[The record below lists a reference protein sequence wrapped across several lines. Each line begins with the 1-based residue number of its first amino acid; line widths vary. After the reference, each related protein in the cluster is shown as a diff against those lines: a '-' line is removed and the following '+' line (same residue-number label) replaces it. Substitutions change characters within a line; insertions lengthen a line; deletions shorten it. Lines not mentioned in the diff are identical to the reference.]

1 MKRPL
6 RLLASLASLSTL
18 LVSQPL
24 FLPEAAR
31 SQTFVGN
38 VCPPGTARRQGQNF
52 IRNGT
57 FTRTPGVLGTIS
69 LVNPSQ
75 FTSDLPYVGDGVYPS
90 DGPPLPFPP
99 FRGGLSIQNGAIPNA
114 PGVVNGSAFPG
125 DADNDVSRSDTY
137 LYSNPFDDVNG
148 TQIAF
153 PPPPPAPPNP
163 LPPAP
168 VVWRQTITGLS
179 PNTTYNFFAY
189 FLDLLVRDQVPGANT
204 SRILLRTTPPVAGAP
219 GIPTEV
225 APTPTDRQTWRP
237 IQYVFTTGP
246 AQTTGTLELVDTS
259 QQTFG
264 DDFGVTAIGLR
275 ECTPNIGV
283 AKSAGTPIDNG
294 NGTFTIPYTVRVRN
308 LAPIPIPT
316 QPQTT
321 YDLRNVQLTDP
332 LTDLAAKATINSITS
347 IQSPTLAVNTAYSG
361 PGNPTLLLGTNTL
374 TPQTTA
380 VVSFN
385 VILTPGTGPDGF
397 GPYKNTVVG
406 SAITQGGSPVS
417 NRSNDGVNPDPSG
430 RQTGEGDTPT
440 VVGLGRQANLLL
452 VKRITKVA
460 RNGATLGGVNFGG
473 FVDDPNTTDDN
484 NPGWTQL
491 LATASPVGVPA
502 LDVSTPVSPGDEVE
516 YTVYFLSN
524 GSTAAL
530 ATNLCD
536 LIPAGTSLVPSTTQV
551 QSGTTPASSSG
562 TVFTPLAP
570 LPPNNSC
577 LNQSNPN
584 GAVIFNLSD
593 LPNTPAGNVGFVRF
607 RVRIN

>member
-1 MKRPL
+1 M
-6 RLLASLASLSTL
+6 
-18 LVSQPL
+18 Q
-24 FLPEAAR
+24 
-31 SQTFVGN
+31 
-38 VCPPGTARRQGQNF
+38 
-52 IRNGT
+52 
-57 FTRTPGVLGTIS
+57 
-69 LVNPSQ
+69 
-75 FTSDLPYVGDGVYPS
+75 Y
-90 DGPPLPFPP
+90 
-99 FRGGLSIQNGAIPNA
+99 
-114 PGVVNGSAFPG
+114 
-125 DADNDVSRSDTY
+125 
-137 LYSNPFDDVNG
+137 
-148 TQIAF
+148 
-153 PPPPPAPPNP
+153 
-163 LPPAP
+163 
-168 VVWRQTITGLS
+168 
-179 PNTTYNFFAY
+179 
-189 FLDLLVRDQVPGANT
+189 DLL
-204 SRILLRTTPPVAGAP
+204 S
-219 GIPTEV
+219 E
-225 APTPTDRQTWRP
+225 
-237 IQYVFTTGP
+237 F
-246 AQTTGTLELVDTS
+246 
-259 QQTFG
+259 
-264 DDFGVTAIGLR
+264 
-275 ECTPNIGV
+275 
-283 AKSAGTPIDNG
+283 
-294 NGTFTIPYTVRVRN
+294 RVRN
-308 LAPIPIPT
+308 LAPVPIQG
-316 QPQTT
+316 QPQNT

-385 VILTPGTGPDGF
+385 VILTPGTGSDGF

-452 VKRITKVA
+452 VKRITNVA

-491 LATASPVGVPA
+491 LATGSPVGVPA

-524 GSTAAL
+524 GSTATL
-530 ATNLCD
+530 ATNVCD
-536 LIPAGTSLVPSTTQV
+536 LIPSGTSLVPSTTQV